1 MFLSVEGLS
10 RHKNAIFRV
19 ALVLVVLVGLLVV
32 VVNKICNFPANVT
45 NIDTSGRYLL
55 QNVPVGGI
63 LGLGGMAYLRVV
75 DKEHPEKAYRT
86 PLYSTQSLD
95 MRLFE
100 DDKSVGVY
108 WLYFNKEEKT
118 FEIAMPQWEW
128 HWLNL
133 FISNTPYV
141 HLEN

>member
-1 MFLSVEGLS
+1 MYLSGEGLS
-10 RHKNAIFRV
+10 RHKNAMFRG
-19 ALVLVVLVGLLVV
+19 ALVLVLLVALLVV

-45 NIDTSGRYLL
+45 NIDTSGRYIL

-118 FEIAMPQWEW
+118 FDIAMPQWEW

>member
-1 MFLSVEGLS
+1 MFLSDEGLS
-10 RHKNAIFRV
+10 RHKNAIFRG

>member
-1 MFLSVEGLS
+1 MFLSGVGLS
-10 RHKNAIFRV
+10 THKNAIFRG
-19 ALVLVVLVGLLVV
+19 ALVLVLLVALLIV

-45 NIDTSGRYLL
+45 NIDTSGRYIL

-108 WLYFNKEEKT
+108 WLYFNKKEKT
-118 FEIAMPQWEW
+118 FDIAMPQWEW

>member
-10 RHKNAIFRV
+10 RHKNAIFRG

>member
-1 MFLSVEGLS
+1 MFLSGEGLS

>member
-1 MFLSVEGLS
+1 MFLSGVGLS
-10 RHKNAIFRV
+10 KHKNAIFRG
-19 ALVLVVLVGLLVV
+19 ALLLVVLVALLIV

-45 NIDTSGRYLL
+45 NIDTSGRYIL

-75 DKEHPEKAYRT
+75 DKEHPERAYRT

>member
-1 MFLSVEGLS
+1 MFLSDEGLS
-10 RHKNAIFRV
+10 RHKNALFRV

>member
-1 MFLSVEGLS
+1 MFVNGEAFAK
-10 RHKNAIFRV
+10 HKGAIFRG
-19 ALVLVVLVGLLVV
+19 AMVLVVLVALLVV
-32 VVNKICNFPANVT
+32 IVNKICNFPANVT
-45 NIDTSGRYLL
+45 SIDTSGRYIL

-63 LGLGGMAYLRVV
+63 LGLGGMAYLRVI

-86 PLYSTQSLD
+86 PLYSTQLLD

-108 WLYFNKEEKT
+108 WLYFNKKEET
-118 FEIAMPQWEW
+118 FDIAMPQWEW
-128 HWLNL
+128 HWLDI

-141 HLEN
+141 HMED